1 MSKKDSRVKNIPA
14 AGRLRRNRTV
24 AAITLALMCIVGT
37 SMFAQVTAQKKGEE
51 AAGEVSV
58 ASFTPA
64 SPSKEMIYAG
74 ARLITTEEPCSGP
87 DSQSPIF
94 INDCP
99 SIGVAPPSQCPYAT
113 SAQANYAIPGAA
125 DNCPGVTVACIPAPG
140 STLPVGT
147 TTTVTCT
154 ATDASHNTATCSFSL
169 TVFSA
174 CLVDDSNSGNSVMF
188 NATTGDLQFC
198 RNGVTV
204 ATDRGTVT
212 GSGCNITIDSVKADR
227 HVHIIANSAG
237 QGTGSAFV
245 HYNDG
250 VNACSISDSVMV
262 GDSCTCH

>member
-1 MSKKDSRVKNIPA
+1 MAKKDSRVKNSPF
-14 AGRLRRNRTV
+14 AGRSRRNRTV
-24 AAITLALMCIVGT
+24 VAITLALMCIVGT
-37 SMFAQVTAQKKGEE
+37 SMFAQVTAQKKGKE

-74 ARLITTEEPCSGP
+74 TRLITTEEPCSNV
-87 DSQSPIF
+87 DSQLPVF
-94 INDCP
+94 INGCVP
-99 SIGVAPPSQCPYAT
+99 VAFAPPSQCPYPT

-125 DNCPGVTVACIPAPG
+125 DNCPGVTVTCIPAPG

-154 ATDASHNTATCSFSL
+154 ATDSSHNTATCSFSL
-169 TVFSA
+169 TMFSA
-174 CLVDDSNSGNSVMF
+174 CLVDDANSGNVVLF

-198 RNGVTV
+198 CNGVVV

-212 GSGCNITIDSVKADR
+212 ASGCNITIDSVKGDR
-227 HVHIIANSAG
+227 HIRMTANNAG
-237 QGTGSAFV
+237 QGSGSAFV
-245 HYNDG
+245 QHSG
-250 VNACSISDSVMV
+250 VTTCSISDLVMV